1 MKGEIDHQRAAPQ
14 QIAFFPQLA
23 SPTITVPTD
32 IPRLPPTSQVR
43 LSLRCDVVSPLREKR
58 RLMKRVWAVARF
70 YPSLPSSS
78 SFLSFS
84 FFFLSFER
92 PVFFSHFTSRH
103 YYTTSSSP
111 FPKHLSRSTRPR
123 TSFPRRQPWL
133 LVVLYLPPVICGYS
147 SLILPPIG
155 FYPGEL
161 RRRIIRSIAVLFMR
175 NPSSDREFFTSS
187 NQTLRGDSSHAPY
200 PISSSIIL

>member
-1 MKGEIDHQRAAPQ
+1 MGGG
-14 QIAFFPQLA
+14 
-23 SPTITVPTD
+23 
-32 IPRLPPTSQVR
+32 
-43 LSLRCDVVSPLREKR
+43 
-58 RLMKRVWAVARF
+58 
-70 YPSLPSSS
+70 
-78 SFLSFS
+78 SFLSLASLLLLLPFILLL
-84 FFFLSFER
+84 LSFLREAG
-92 PVFFSHFTSRH
+92 FFSRFTSRH

-123 TSFPRRQPWL
+123 TSFPHRQPWL

-187 NQTLRGDSSHAPY
+187 NQTLRGDSSHASY